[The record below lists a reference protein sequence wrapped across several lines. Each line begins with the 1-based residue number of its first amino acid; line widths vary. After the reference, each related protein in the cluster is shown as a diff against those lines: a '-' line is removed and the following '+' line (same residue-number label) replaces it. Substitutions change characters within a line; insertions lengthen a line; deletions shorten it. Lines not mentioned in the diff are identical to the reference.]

1 VAGHLTQIGYGVS
14 FWSFVVGHGAFELTA
29 IALAGGAG
37 LKLGWALLAPG
48 RLSRGDALRL
58 AAARSVRLTGGV
70 IVFLLVAAFI
80 EAYWSS
86 MTLASPTLKYLVGG
100 GLWLLVL
107 TYLLLAGRDTHA
119 TD

>member
-1 VAGHLTQIGYGVS
+1 
-14 FWSFVVGHGAFELTA
+14 
-29 IALAGGAG
+29 
-37 LKLGWALLAPG
+37 
-48 RLSRGDALRL
+48 
-58 AAARSVRLTGGV
+58 V